1 MHALPTHGING
12 DMGLALEAA
21 RLPSVTVGGGSG
33 RRAFGAYA
41 ADGQT
46 PRQWLASL
54 ATSSAI
60 YVGVVVLAITI
71 GSATKK
77 IVEEQAVDLKFVEK
91 IIEEPPPPPP
101 PLEAKTEPPPAAAPV
116 VRPDQKIRRLDKP
129 PPPKELVAPKEMPT
143 AAPTEADPSQDK
155 GIAVY
160 GEGEGDPAGLEGGTA
175 GGRVG
180 GQAIALP
187 EDADPPMP
195 TDGNR
200 VPTYPQEARA
210 AGKMGMVVLK
220 VVIRADGTVA
230 QVEVMRGEEPFVS
243 AAVQAVKS
251 WKYTPAR
258 YKGQPIT
265 VYRIIQIPFKL
276 TA

>member
-1 MHALPTHGING
+1 
-12 DMGLALEAA
+12 MGLAFDTSGAPANDGAA
-21 RLPSVTVGGGSG
+21 RIG
-33 RRAFGAYA
+33 RRTFGAYT
-41 ADGQT
+41 ADERT
-46 PRQWLASL
+46 PRQWLASIG
-54 ATSSAI
+54 ASSAI
-60 YVGVVVLAITI
+60 YVGLVVLAIVV

-77 IVEEQAVDLKFVEK
+77 IVEEQAVDIKFVEK
-91 IIEEPPPPPP
+91 VIEEPPPPPP
-101 PLEAKTEPPPAAAPV
+101 VEAKVEPPPAAAPV

-143 AAPTEADPSQDK
+143 AAPQEADPSQDK

-160 GEGEGDPAGLEGGTA
+160 GEGQGDPAGLEGGTA
-175 GGRVG
+175 GGKVG

-187 EDADPPMP
+187 EDADPP
-195 TDGNR
+195 TAAAENR
-200 VPTYPQEARA
+200 IPTYPQEARA
-210 AGKMGMVVLK
+210 AGKVGMVVLK

-230 QVEVMRGEEPFVS
+230 QVEVLRGEEPFVS
-243 AAVQAVKS
+243 SALQAVKT
-251 WKYTPAR
+251 WKYAPAR

>member
-1 MHALPTHGING
+1 
-12 DMGLALEAA
+12 MGLAFDTSGASPHEGAT
-21 RLPSVTVGGGSG
+21 RIG
-33 RRAFGAYA
+33 RRTFGAYTV
-41 ADGQT
+41 DERT
-46 PRQWLASL
+46 PRQWLASI
-54 ATSSAI
+54 AASAAI
-60 YVGVVVLAITI
+60 YVGLVVLAVVI

-101 PLEAKTEPPPAAAPV
+101 PVEAKVEPPPAAAPV

-129 PPPKELVAPKEMPT
+129 PPPKELVAPKDMPT
-143 AAPTEADPSQDK
+143 AVPQEADPSQDK

-175 GGRVG
+175 GGKVG
-180 GQAIALP
+180 GTAIALP
-187 EDADPPMP
+187 EDADPPTP
-195 TDGNR
+195 AAENR
-200 VPTYPQEARA
+200 VPSYPQEARA

-220 VVIRADGTVA
+220 VVIRADGSVT
-230 QVEVMRGEEPFVS
+230 QVEVLRGEEPFVS
-243 AAVQAVKS
+243 AAVQAVKT
-251 WKYTPAR
+251 WKYAPAR

-265 VYRIIQIPFKL
+265 IYRIIQIPFKL